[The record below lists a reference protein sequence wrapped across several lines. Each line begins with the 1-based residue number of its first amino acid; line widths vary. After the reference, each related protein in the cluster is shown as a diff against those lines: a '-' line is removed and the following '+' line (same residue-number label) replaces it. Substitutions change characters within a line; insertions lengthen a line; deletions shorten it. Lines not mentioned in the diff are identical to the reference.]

1 MVQSMQVC
9 HEEKIQ
15 RCIHQALINTGRT
28 RTARRLD
35 GDHVLHNWSDEDC
48 VKILTQCRQAI
59 SHGAKAGKVIII
71 DTVVGSPS
79 HQMLEAQVTMDLAM
93 MMLFNGKAREE
104 HNWHKMFMEA
114 GFSHYKI
121 HNVLGMRSLI
131 DVHP

>member
-1 MVQSMQVC
+1 MVQSMQVW

-15 RCIHQALINTGRT
+15 RGIHQALINTGHT

-35 GDHVLHNWSDEDC
+35 GDHVLHNWSYEDC
-48 VKILTQCRQAI
+48 VKILTRCRQAI

-71 DTVVGSPS
+71 D
-79 HQMLEAQVTMDLAM
+79 QMLEAQVTMDLAM

-131 DVHP
+131 EVHP